1 MMNRVFPRFVL
12 ALFVSIVA
20 FILLGTMQ
28 FAGTGGFT
36 RDIGGMSVNVRYSGG
51 ESAAITD
58 SARPGW
64 LRLDGG
70 ASVSFGGLEF
80 RLDNASGENGGF
92 AIVDLQNERH
102 QLFPDYVS
110 MSDNEVVFSLPSGSE
125 VSFLSWDDSGSA
137 VPELRISANF
147 PQGIAAIEIPFI
159 ERRSSFEW
167 DSIKGI
173 FGVNYGGNRFMFSR
187 QSRELI
193 NRKIVLSAGRPAIF
207 YHTVPDLIINDPADF
222 VIPETENS
230 EIFSAG
236 LAAWVDRSFETWG
249 ISAQG
254 EITDDTLIAFF
265 AEVLRRGV
273 YGAATV
279 PSAFGQSRTWESAFF
294 EFTGRGSTW
303 QTGGAKQLALREREK
318 STRINALLSRRDYGG
333 LFTESRP
340 FEFLVIRGTSDMLV
354 SAVQNA
360 DSSFTPSIDAS
371 AGILESYA
379 DFAGRNPS
387 AENPFTTLAEQA
399 VQAVAGGL
407 RTIGLPQNM
416 DGVLVFS
423 NKGEADIAANFRLG
437 RALRQWGEQAGNED
451 WASAGRSILFSVI
464 SLDEG
469 GFVPAVISFD
479 NVGRTNASSDKLSS
493 ASLFRIL
500 DENEFIPRA
509 KATGVNGITV
519 WTAARQASISQTT
532 NYMDISV
539 NFPAGQTH
547 YVAVLG
553 VRPFALLQMHSQNVE
568 RNAAFERTQDTSGW
582 EYFADDET
590 LILKIRH
597 RADLE
602 RIRVL
607 FTAPVVTPIPTPD
620 STQPSV
626 TPTEDGSPAGPV
638 RSRPPVWTPPVSN
651 SNDD

>member
-1 MMNRVFPRFVL
+1 
-12 ALFVSIVA
+12 
-20 FILLGTMQ
+20 
-28 FAGTGGFT
+28 
-36 RDIGGMSVNVRYSGG
+36 
-51 ESAAITD
+51 
-58 SARPGW
+58 
-64 LRLDGG
+64 
-70 ASVSFGGLEF
+70 
-80 RLDNASGENGGF
+80 
-92 AIVDLQNERH
+92 
-102 QLFPDYVS
+102 
-110 MSDNEVVFSLPSGSE
+110 
-125 VSFLSWDDSGSA
+125 
-137 VPELRISANF
+137 
-147 PQGIAAIEIPFI
+147 
-159 ERRSSFEW
+159 
-167 DSIKGI
+167 
-173 FGVNYGGNRFMFSR
+173 MFSR

-193 NRKIVLSAGRPAIF
+193 NRKIVLSAGRPAVF
-207 YHTVPDLIINDPADF
+207 YHTVPDSIVNDPADF
-222 VIPETENS
+222 VMPGMENS
-230 EIFSAG
+230 ETFSAG
-236 LAAWVDRSFETWG
+236 LAAWVDRSFEIWG
-249 ISAQG
+249 SSVQS

-265 AEVLRRGV
+265 AESLRRGV
-273 YGAATV
+273 YGTATV
-279 PSAFGQSRTWESAFF
+279 PSAFGQGRTWESAFF
-294 EFTGRGSTW
+294 EFIGRGSIW

-333 LFTESRP
+333 LFAESSP
-340 FEFLVIRGTSDMLV
+340 FEFLAIRGTSDMLV

-379 DFAGRNPS
+379 DFARRNPS

-399 VQAVAGGL
+399 VQVIAGGL

-423 NKGEADIAANFRLG
+423 NKGEADIALNFRLG

-451 WASAGRSILFSVI
+451 WAAVGRSILFSVI

-469 GFVPAVISFD
+469 GYVPAVISFD
-479 NVGRTNASSDKLSS
+479 NAGRTNASSEKLSS

-500 DENEFIPRA
+500 DENTFLPRA
-509 KATGVNGITV
+509 KETGVNGITV

-568 RNAAFERTQDTSGW
+568 RNATFERTQDTSGW

-607 FTAPVVTPIPTPD
+607 FTVPVVAPSTAPSTPPATVAPPTTD
-620 STQPSV
+620 STS
-626 TPTEDGSPAGPV
+626 PV